1 MSVLKWKERQKEGE
15 QLRIITKIQMI
26 DRDGGSEYSEKGV
39 HLLA

>member
-1 MSVLKWKERQKEGE
+1 MSVLKWKERQKEE

-26 DRDGGSEYSEKGV
+26 DRDGDSEYSEKGV

>member
-26 DRDGGSEYSEKGV
+26 DRDGDSEYSEKGV